1 MTLDCSSQTHFPCLV
16 DGQGFGDQAVE
27 PTHDFG
33 GRLGAVHT
41 RVASL
46 FPRFE
51 PGLLFHPTG
60 KNYEPDDSGDAESPV
75 QPLVAVIAGSVASEN
90 PRSACEIRFCLA
102 GPRTI
107 APEITP
113 VLVLLG
119 HPAILA
125 AGARR
130 SRRGGERGDSRGWRR
145 VRCCDRT
152 APPRLTPH
160 ALGGVVRT
168 RVRHVGILL
177 EVAPSSARVIVSET
191 SRLAAAVE
199 AERLARGQAR
209 VAAHRISEER
219 AAVAGKAVRARPV
232 GRGADILHPRG
243 VEALTGRVH
252 ACRWRKRRR
261 AHRRGRHRGHRCGR
275 HRGRR
280 RAIVA
285 TAAAAAHLVR
295 IEVTVVV
302 VAARGRVGVIVFAP
316 VAVRVDGAA
325 VRVGAREHTVQAQC
339 DEKRAH
345 GDVQRARQWRAG
357 PSTGCR
363 AQALAGFV
371 TVIMDSPAA
380 AKGTF
385 RGPGAV

>member
-16 DGQGFGDQAVE
+16 DGQGFSDQAVE

-75 QPLVAVIAGSVASEN
+75 ERLVAVIASSVASEN

-145 VRCCDRT
+145 VRCRDRT

-219 AAVAGKAVRARPV
+219 AAVAGIAVRARPV

-345 GDVQRARQWRAG
+345 GDVQRAASGALDPRQVVVRRRW
-357 PSTGCR
+357 P
-363 AQALAGFV
+363 
-371 TVIMDSPAA
+371 DSS
-380 AKGTF
+380 
-385 RGPGAV
+385 R

>member
-16 DGQGFGDQAVE
+16 DGQGFSDQAVE

-232 GRGADILHPRG
+232 GRGAHIVRTRG
-243 VEALTGRVH
+243 VEALTARG
-252 ACRWRKRRR
+252 
-261 AHRRGRHRGHRCGR
+261 HRRGHRSRRWRRRRRRRRHRRR
-275 HRGRR
+275 HRRWR
-280 RAIVA
+280 CR
-285 TAAAAAHLVR
+285 HR
-295 IEVTVVV
+295 N
-302 VAARGRVGVIVFAP
+302 
-316 VAVRVDGAA
+316 
-325 VRVGAREHTVQAQC
+325 RERC
-339 DEKRAH
+339 RH
-345 GDVQRARQWRAG
+345 GYR
-357 PSTGCR
+357 
-363 AQALAGFV
+363 
-371 TVIMDSPAA
+371 
-380 AKGTF
+380 
-385 RGPGAV
+385 